1 MLINYCHIPNQTP
14 PNCLIA
20 KFCAKIL
27 KFGTKNALFGYF
39 GLRFWKTVVISEV
52 STLEFALLQSFL
64 KKNKNLK
71 FGTKNARFLYFGA
84 GIWKYHCQIWNQC
97 PRICLATR
105 FGANIDIL
113 KFRIKKAW
121 YEYFWTGSWRLYLK
135 SAPSNLSNWKIS
147 WNNEVS
153 KFETKRAFF
162 WAKI

>member
-1 MLINYCHIPNQTP
+1 MQ
-14 PNCLIA
+14 
-20 KFCAKIL
+20 KFLNLEPKMPYLGIL
-27 KFGTKNALFGYF
+27 GCDFEKPLSYLKSAPSNLPCC
-39 GLRFWKTVVISEV
+39 KV
-52 STLEFALLQSFL
+52 SW

-135 SAPSNLSNWKIS
+135 SVPSNLSNCKIS